1 MSAEYSDRYRR
12 YVLGLLF
19 TVYVVNFVD
28 RQVVSILMES
38 IKLEFSLTD
47 TQLGIIS
54 GLAFAIFN
62 ATMGIFIGRLADRWV
77 RRSIIAIALAVWS
90 GMTAACGLA
99 NSYFTLVLARIGVGI
114 GEAGAGPPAHSLIA
128 DYFPPSKRAAALAV
142 YTSGINIGILIALLV
157 GGWVNQ
163 YFGWRAA
170 FIVVGAPGLILAV
183 VVRLTLKEPPR
194 GLSENID
201 HQASPE
207 IGFVESIRHLF
218 SIPSFRQTCFGDAMF
233 SVLLYGALNWMAVH
247 FIRLHGMETGVLG
260 TALALIFGIA
270 GFIGTFG
277 SGFLSDYLVK
287 RSGDPSWHLRFSG
300 IVAVLS
306 LPFFIGVFMFSNTTL
321 ALAMVVGAW
330 LFGSAWLGPVYSV
343 IQGVAG
349 IQSRALAAALAH
361 FFVNLIGLGLG
372 PLIVGM
378 LSDYFSAQYGDQS
391 ISYAMLILIVVA
403 GPWGALHFFLGARTV
418 RDDMEQAQEAS
429 SS

>member
-1 MSAEYSDRYRR
+1 MRDNYSETYRT
-12 YVLGLLF
+12 YVLALLF

-28 RQVVSILMES
+28 RQIVAILMES
-38 IKLEFSLTD
+38 IKLEFALTD

-62 ATMGIFIGRLADRWV
+62 ASVGILIGRLADRWV
-77 RRSIIAIALAVWS
+77 RRTIIALALTLWS
-90 GMTAACGLA
+90 GMTAACGFA

-128 DYFPPSKRAAALAV
+128 DYFPPSRRATALAI

-163 YFGWRAA
+163 FFGWRAA
-170 FIVVGAPGLILAV
+170 FLVVGIPGLLLAV
-183 VVRLTLKEPPR
+183 IVRLTLKEPPR

-201 HQASPE
+201 YQNSPE
-207 IGFVESIRHLF
+207 ISFLQSIRHLL
-218 SIPSFRQTCFGDAMF
+218 SIPSFRHACLGDGIF
-233 SVLLYGALNWMAVH
+233 SMLLYGALNWMAVH

-260 TALALIFGIA
+260 TALALILGIA

-277 SGFLSDYLVK
+277 AGFLSDYLVK
-287 RSGDPSWHLRFSG
+287 RFNDPGWHLRLAG
-300 IVAVLS
+300 IVSFLS
-306 LPFFIGVFMFSNTTL
+306 LPFFLGTFLLSNTTM
-321 ALAMVVGAW
+321 ALAMIIGAW

-349 IQSRALAAALAH
+349 VRSRALAAALAH

-372 PLIVGM
+372 PLAVGM
-378 LSDYFSAQYGDQS
+378 MSDFFSTDYGDES
-391 ISYAMLILIVVA
+391 IRYAMLVLILVT
-403 GPWGALHFFLGARTV
+403 GPWGAIHFFLGARTV
-418 RDDMEQAQEAS
+418 KADMNNT
-429 SS
+429 